1 MMVADQADPRPA
13 LAVMG
18 QAQGL
23 QQQGPCGGGE
33 TEEEQVGDLAK
44 TGVETQVRGPTAKD
58 RAGGAILDGE
68 GLDPQ
73 RVARLR
79 RGQGRGGVTGVHED
93 QALNRWRSA
102 WPGPPPGQP
111 TTRLVLAVGFPGA
124 GEQVGDQGRG
134 IRWIGQNQDGG
145 SGRVQRC

>member
-1 MMVADQADPRPA
+1 MGLGISAQQIGRDGRMMVADQADPRPA

-93 QALNRWRSA
+93 QALNQSGSA
-102 WPGPPPGQP
+102 RPTPPP
-111 TTRLVLAVGFPGA
+111 
-124 GEQVGDQGRG
+124 
-134 IRWIGQNQDGG
+134 
-145 SGRVQRC
+145 S